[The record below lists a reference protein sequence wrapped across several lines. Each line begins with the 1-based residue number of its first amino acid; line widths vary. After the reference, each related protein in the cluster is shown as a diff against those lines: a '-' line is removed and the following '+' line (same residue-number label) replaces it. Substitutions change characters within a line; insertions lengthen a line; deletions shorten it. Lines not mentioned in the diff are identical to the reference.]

1 MQADTIKEAFQDRD
15 KVGIDRLDERL
26 ASLHT
31 EADHLW
37 QAQRKAQR
45 IRYQARLK
53 IQNILASFGDPGWE
67 IKAARLPLAAEET
80 PPALLRF
87 GSHLWQKGGHT
98 RGIFLLSLWL
108 ERAAC
113 RRVLMT
119 WNPGATEVNSVAL
132 SLRYCDRA
140 EQMLEQATRI

>member
-1 MQADTIKEAFQDRD
+1 MHRQTMQADTIKEAFQDRD

-67 IKAARLPLAAEET
+67 IKAARLPWQ
-80 PPALLRF
+80 PKKHPRRF
-87 GSHLWQKGGHT
+87 YDLGPIFGK
-98 RGIFLLSLWL
+98 RVVIPGIFFYSLSGLK
-108 ERAAC
+108 E
-113 RRVLMT
+113 
-119 WNPGATEVNSVAL
+119 PPVA
-132 SLRYCDRA
+132 
-140 EQMLEQATRI
+140 EF